1 LPSDDNIELEGTV
14 VDSFRGGR
22 FSVELENGHLVNCYL
37 SGKMRKNYIKIIPG
51 DCVTVSLSPYDLD
64 NGRITWRHAP
74 KKHKQDS
81 SVGSQ
86 SSESFGPAMEV
97 SSQPYNSDD

>member
-1 LPSDDNIELEGTV
+1 MPSDDNIELEGTV

-51 DCVTVSLSPYDLD
+51 DSVTVSLSPYDLD

-74 KKHKQDS
+74 KKRH
-81 SVGSQ
+81 
-86 SSESFGPAMEV
+86 
-97 SSQPYNSDD
+97 SDDPSDSVETEDVGVNE